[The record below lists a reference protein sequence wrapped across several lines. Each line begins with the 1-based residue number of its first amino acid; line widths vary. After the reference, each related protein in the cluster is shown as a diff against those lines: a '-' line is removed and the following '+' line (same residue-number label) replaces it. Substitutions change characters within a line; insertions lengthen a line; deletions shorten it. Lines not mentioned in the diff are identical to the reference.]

1 MGSSTRV
8 KQQKDM
14 KVSKRFA
21 PTKWKNSKQ
30 RGEEQG
36 VILFGTQG
44 SKASGMKS
52 HQLPRHLERVSPE
65 QKLEWLRSQIIGR
78 DIECLTPFGKRL
90 VHYADHTASGRSLMF
105 IENYIIQKVL
115 PVYGNTHTDDSYVG
129 QRTTFLVEQATH
141 YVKKCLGGT
150 DDDAIFFCG
159 TGTTGAIKKLQEF
172 MGVAVT
178 PLLREQILQSMEERK
193 RWVVFVGPYEHHSN
207 LLSWRQSLAEVV
219 EIPSDEYGFID
230 MDELEAAVRN
240 PSYEGRP
247 KLGSFSAC
255 SNVTGIITN
264 TRALGRFL
272 HAHGC
277 LACFDF
283 AASGPYVEVDMR
295 SGQADG
301 YDAVFLSPH
310 KFVGG
315 PGTSGVLLM
324 RKKLYLLSSGPPS
337 TCGGGTV
344 DFVNQNEKET
354 IYYANTEKREDAG
367 TPGILQKIR
376 TGLTFW
382 TKEVIGTELI
392 LSRQKYII
400 SAALRRLSINP
411 KIIIHG
417 STKAK
422 RIAILSFNIET
433 TLSPKPH
440 PGLSGYSSTKR
451 NIVAKERASPLRIFL
466 RAERRNHMVEP
477 GDDRGEE
484 YFDECHIMQGKP
496 LHGRFITKLL
506 NDLFGIQGRGGC
518 SCAAVYGHQLFGIN
532 SELSLGIREAM
543 QKGWGGLKPGWARVS
558 FGFYITQEEFEF
570 MLAAIEFIA
579 EYGQRFLQL
588 YDFDWKTGDWTFKEE
603 CKCIVER
610 AEKQVASTRKQHW
623 WSLRPESS
631 EVASCFVT
639 QSNRSLIRS
648 LNPEKVSYFQ
658 LAECL
663 VQLLP
668 RDPAP
673 KEIPHGLDPDL
684 LTFRV

>member
-150 DDDAIFFCG
+150 DDDAIFFCDSSVHG
-159 TGTTGAIKKLQEF
+159 REKTMGGLCWALRASFEF
-172 MGVAVT
+172 A
-178 PLLREQILQSMEERK
+178 LLETKFGRAGR
-193 RWVVFVGPYEHHSN
+193 RD
-207 LLSWRQSLAEVV
+207 
-219 EIPSDEYGFID
+219 IPSDEYGFID

-264 TRALGRFL
+264 TRALARFL

-324 RKKLYLLSSGPPS
+324 RKKLYLLGSGPPS

-518 SCAAVYGHQLFGIN
+518 SCAAVYGHQLLGIN

-558 FGFYITQEEFEF
+558 FGFYLTQEEFEF

-639 QSNRSLIRS
+639 QFNRSLIRS

-684 LTFRV
+684 LFFRV